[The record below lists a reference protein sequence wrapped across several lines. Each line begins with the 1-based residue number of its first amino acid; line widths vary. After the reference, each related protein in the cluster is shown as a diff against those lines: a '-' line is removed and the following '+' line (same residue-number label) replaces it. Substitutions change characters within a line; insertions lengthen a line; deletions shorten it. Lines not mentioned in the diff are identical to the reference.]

1 MDELDS
7 RILNALQNDFPI
19 AQNPYKIIAQSLQI
33 APDEL
38 FDRVQNLFSEGIIR
52 RIVASINSHKFDF
65 KSTLATISVTPDKL
79 EKASQA
85 VAKFHEVTHS
95 YQRNDKF
102 NIWFTIIAPTEERI
116 TQILEQIRSELSLTP
131 NQVLNLPMKR
141 LFKLN
146 ARFKVS

>member
-1 MDELDS
+1 MDQLDS
-7 RILNALQNDFPI
+7 KILNALQNDFPI
-19 AQNPYKIIAQSLQI
+19 QQKPYETIAKRLQI
-33 APDEL
+33 STDQL
-38 FDRVQNLFSEGIIR
+38 FDRVQKLVDNGTIR
-52 RIVASINSHKFDF
+52 RIGASINSHKFDF

-79 EKASQA
+79 QKAA
-85 VAKFHEVTHS
+85 RVVEKFHEVTHS

-116 TQILEQIRSELSLTP
+116 EQILKQISSELSLNQ